1 MDMRSSLA
9 GVKAAEGERQHEIM
23 VQQADVRLNRR
34 DHVVESVH
42 LHPALAAL
50 NVTALTIMP
59 SAGS

>member
-1 MDMRSSLA
+1 
-9 GVKAAEGERQHEIM
+9 M

-34 DHVVESVH
+34 DQVVESVH